1 MRVIENAKYVTSH
14 AITDT
19 KLDCRQIRNN
29 KVRYLNHELD
39 DYKLTSE
46 DTR

>member
-14 AITDT
+14 TLTDT
-19 KLDCRQIRNN
+19 KLNSRQTCNN
-29 KVRYLNHELD
+29 KVRYLDH

-46 DTR
+46 NTR